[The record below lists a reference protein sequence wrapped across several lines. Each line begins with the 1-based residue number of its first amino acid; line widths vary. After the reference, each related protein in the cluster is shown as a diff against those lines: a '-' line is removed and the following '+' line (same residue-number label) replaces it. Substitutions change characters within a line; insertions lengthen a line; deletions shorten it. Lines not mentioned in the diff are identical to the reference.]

1 MKTNITKYMT
11 QEELIYQCLFVVSCR
26 KREYKLSRTKRN
38 VSQKL
43 IFLKRKFRIGDQIM
57 VLHDHKSDLWLEF
70 EPVRKK
76 IKELEQFYN

>member
-11 QEELIYQCLFVVSCR
+11 QEELIYQCLFVASCR
-26 KREYKLSRTKRN
+26 NENINYLE
-38 VSQKL
+38 
-43 IFLKRKFRIGDQIM
+43 LKEMYHKIDFPKTEIPIGDQTM